1 MTFSIRKLV
10 RWGYQVVTNF
20 DGLFSRFDTIPARDG
35 QNLVTASGAGYWFHR
50 RIIFLG
56 AYAYALM

>member
-20 DGLFSRFDTIPARDG
+20 DGLFSRFDTVPARDG
-35 QNLVTASGAGYWFHR
+35 QNLVTASGAG
-50 RIIFLG
+50 
-56 AYAYALM
+56 